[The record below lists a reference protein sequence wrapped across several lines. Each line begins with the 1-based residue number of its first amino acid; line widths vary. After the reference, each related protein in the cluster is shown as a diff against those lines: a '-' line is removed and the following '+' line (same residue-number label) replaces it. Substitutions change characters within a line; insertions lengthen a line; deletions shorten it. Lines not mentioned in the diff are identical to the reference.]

1 MNLSKS
7 KAIQNVHKISKMNA
21 KMIIAMF
28 FIVLTAGAGVSA
40 ASGKH
45 EKVPIREVSSLLLHR
60 GKMTTGRRAS
70 PVPQLNCLSNCQD
83 APDTIYCSNAGHDGE
98 DVVWECKSDPAGA
111 VLRDLNVQC
120 EGYDYPD
127 DPYILKGSCGIEFS
141 MASPKSSPKYSSEDP
156 DNPIGALFVLI
167 ILVAIVSC
175 ITGDGGGDSY
185 SHRSSYS
192 SPGYR
197 SSSSNFW
204 TGAAT
209 GYAVGRSSRGGSSW
223 GGSSRSSWGGG
234 GGGSSWGGGGSSYAR
249 TSRR

>member
-1 MNLSKS
+1 
-7 KAIQNVHKISKMNA
+7 
-21 KMIIAMF
+21 MIIAMF
-28 FIVLTAGAGVSA
+28 FIVLSAGVSA

-45 EKVPIREVSSLLLHR
+45 EKVPIREVSSLLLRR

-70 PVPQLNCLSNCQD
+70 PVPQLACLSNCQD

-111 VLRDLNVQC
+111 VIRDLNVQC

-127 DPYILKGSCGIEFS
+127 DPYILKGSCGIEFR
-141 MASPKSSPKYSSEDP
+141 MPPAPTSSTRLSTDDEP
-156 DNPIGALFVLI
+156 NPMTALILLI
-167 ILVAIVSC
+167 FLISCVSC
-175 ITGDGGGDSY
+175 IMNDGGGGSSSY
-185 SHRSSYS
+185 RSSYS

-197 SSSSNFW
+197 SSSSDFW

-209 GYAVGRSSRGGSSW
+209 GYAVGRSSGRGSSW
-223 GGSSRSSWGGG
+223 GSSHSSWGGG
-234 GGGSSWGGGGSSYAR
+234 SGRSSWGGGGSSFAS

>member
-1 MNLSKS
+1 
-7 KAIQNVHKISKMNA
+7 MNA

-28 FIVLTAGAGVSA
+28 FIVLSA
-40 ASGKH
+40 AAAAAADSGKH
-45 EKVPIREVSSLLLHR
+45 KKVPIREVTSLLLHR

-111 VLRDLNVQC
+111 VFRDLNVQC

-127 DPYILKGSCGIEFS
+127 DPYILKGSCGIEFR
-141 MASPKSSPKYSSEDP
+141 MAPPKSSSRYSTDDP
-156 DNPIGALFVLI
+156 EPNPIGALFVLM
-167 ILVAIVSC
+167 ILISFVSC
-175 ITGDGGGDSY
+175 IMSDGDGAFQS
-185 SHRSSYS
+185 RSSYS

-197 SSSSNFW
+197 SSSSSNFW

-209 GYAVGRSSRGGSSW
+209 GYAVGRSSGGGGSW
-223 GGSSRSSWGGG
+223 GGGTRSSWGGG
-234 GGGSSWGGGGSSYAR
+234 GGGRSSWGGGGSSYAS